1 MNKRIILAAIF
12 MLSLFS
18 QMSAED
24 NVTIKDFSI
33 SADETKTVNIELE
46 SDVVYAGFQFELSL
60 PDGITVSEYCTNT
73 DRIPESTTLTMTKQT
88 NGSYLF
94 LAAAMGRENIVG
106 TSGSIIQIKVTAD
119 KNLANGSLS
128 GYFKNVKLSI
138 LEGTGKKYA
147 EMSFPI
153 TVLEPSTVTAK
164 SYERVY
170 GDANPVFGYDVEG
183 GDLDGT
189 PTITCEATA
198 TSPVGTYDIIV
209 KRRTETNYNV
219 TYVKGTLTIK
229 KAPLTISAGNYTRK
243 KGKENPEFLLSYGG
257 FKNDETEEVLT
268 KKPTV
273 TTTATKTSSTGEYP
287 IEVSGA
293 EAQNYEISY
302 TNGMLTVE
310 LLPGDA
316 NSDGELNETDR
327 CYIVRHIMD
336 ETPENFDEEVANLNG
351 DDKIDVADIVKLY
364 DLLKE
369 QEVPES
375 GNPD

>member
-1 MNKRIILAAIF
+1 

-24 NVTIKDFSI
+24 SVTIKDFSI
-33 SADETKTVNIELE
+33 SAGETKTVDIELE

-60 PDGITVSEYCTNT
+60 PDGIIISECSKT
-73 DRIPESTTLTMTKQT
+73 DRIPESTTLTMTEQA

-94 LAAAMGRENIVG
+94 LAAAMGRENFVG
-106 TSGSIIQIKVTAD
+106 TSGSIILIKVAAD
-119 KNLANGSLS
+119 KDLASGSLT
-128 GYFKNVKLSI
+128 GYFKNVKLSKV
-138 LEGTGKKYA
+138 EGTGNKYA

-153 TVLEPSTVTAK
+153 TILEPSTVTAK

-170 GDANPVFGYDVEG
+170 GDDNPVFGYDVEG
-183 GDLDGT
+183 GELDGT

-198 TSPVGTYDIIV
+198 ISPVGTYDIIV
-209 KRRTETNYNV
+209 KRGTETNYNV

-243 KGKENPEFLLSYGG
+243 KGRDNPEFVVNYDG

-268 KKPTV
+268 KKPSA
-273 TTTATKTSSTGEYP
+273 TTTATKTSPTGEYP

-293 EAQNYEISY
+293 EATNYEISY
-302 TNGMLTVE
+302 VNGTLTVE

-316 NSDGELNETDR
+316 DSDGELSETDR
-327 CYIVRHIMD
+327 SYIVRHIMGD
-336 ETPENFDEEVANLNG
+336 TPDDFDEKAANLNG
-351 DDKIDVADIVKLY
+351 DDRIDVADIV
-364 DLLKE
+364 LLNQLLGE
-369 QEVPES
+369 
-375 GNPD
+375 NPSSLP